1 MHKQVL
7 KELLFRTTDLPEK
20 TDFCAND
27 QDLALF
33 FDGLLSGPSHESIK
47 RHVANCGFCQA
58 RLGFLSRVEQDSGPT
73 DLSEECI
80 SLAKQMGRKPP
91 RRKSKNWPVWAAAAV
106 MAITLSVTTFRG
118 DRPVDQM
125 ENFPETIS
133 DTGGEA
139 RQIRSM
145 GAKDFRPGLL
155 SPLEGAVVKPGDL
168 VIRWTRVPDV
178 IFYQLFVMNEFGDLL
193 ISERVDGNE
202 WVVRESDV
210 LEPGSDYFVRVEARV
225 AGSAAL
231 STEHVS
237 FSYSGGD

>member
-1 MHKQVL
+1 MHKQAL
-7 KELLFRTTDLPEK
+7 KELLFRATDLPQK

-27 QDLALF
+27 KDLALF

-47 RHVANCGFCQA
+47 RHVAGCGFCQA

-73 DLSEECI
+73 DISEKSI
-80 SLAKQMGRKPP
+80 ALAKQMGRKPS
-91 RRKSKNWPVWAAAAV
+91 RRKSQHWPLWAAAAL
-106 MAITLSVTTFRG
+106 MAITLSITTFRG
-118 DRPVDQM
+118 DRPGDPR
-125 ENFPETIS
+125 EDYPEIINDVS
-133 DTGGEA
+133 GEA

-145 GAKDFRPGLL
+145 GSKDLRPGLL
-155 SPLEGAVVKPGDL
+155 FPLEGAVVKPGDL

-178 IFYQLFVMNEFGDLL
+178 IFYQLFVMNELGDLV

-202 WVVRESDV
+202 WSVQENDV

-225 AGSAAL
+225 AGSGTL

-237 FSYSGGD
+237 FSYSGED